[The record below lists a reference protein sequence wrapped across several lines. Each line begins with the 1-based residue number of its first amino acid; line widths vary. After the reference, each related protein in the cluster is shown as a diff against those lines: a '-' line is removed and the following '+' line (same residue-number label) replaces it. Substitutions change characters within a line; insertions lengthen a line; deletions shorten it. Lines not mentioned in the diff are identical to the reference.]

1 MSTYWFNVFPHI
13 LTLQVSK
20 QFFPNVAIR
29 FDDPRVNLVIGDGT
43 ILPLCTYVVISKSS
57 LF

>member
-1 MSTYWFNVFPHI
+1 MCFHI
-13 LTLQVSK
+13 FWNLQVSK

-29 FDDPRVNLVIGDGT
+29 FQDPRVNLVIGDGT
-43 ILPLCTYVVISKSS
+43 ELLPCTYVVISESS